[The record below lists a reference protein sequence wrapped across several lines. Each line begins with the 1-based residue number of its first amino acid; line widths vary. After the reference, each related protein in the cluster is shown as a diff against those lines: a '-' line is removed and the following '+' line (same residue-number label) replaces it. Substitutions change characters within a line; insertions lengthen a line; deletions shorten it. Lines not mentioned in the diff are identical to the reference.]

1 MADHTGEIVRAEQVP
16 EERTPKRWKK
26 LMRDG
31 VLLLVFSWLWF
42 AVGSEP
48 DLDLEWMA
56 PWGYTGMWLG
66 GLIAAYGLYRA
77 WWDHW

>member
-1 MADHTGEIVRAEQVP
+1 MADHEIVRAEAVA
-16 EERTPKRWKK
+16 EERTPRRWKK

-31 VLLLVFSWLWF
+31 VLLLVFSWLWY

-48 DLDLEWMA
+48 VEGLEWMA
-56 PWGYTGMWLG
+56 PWGLTGMWIG
-66 GLIAAYGLYRA
+66 GLVAGYGLYRA